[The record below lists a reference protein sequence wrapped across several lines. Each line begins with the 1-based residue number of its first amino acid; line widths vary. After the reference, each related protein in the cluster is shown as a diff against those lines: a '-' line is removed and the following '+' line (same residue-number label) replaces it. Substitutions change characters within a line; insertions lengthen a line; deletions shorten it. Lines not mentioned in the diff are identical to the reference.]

1 MAYNFKSIADVEVVA
16 EPTESANVLIEEDGI
31 IKKASKNVFCGSGSD
46 TYYIFIKD
54 GSAGG
59 GIVTASDGIYEAIL
73 ERLFG
78 NVPTGIA
85 VRVFILESGQNIIE
99 ELTVTSYIYEPGDE
113 CVRVNASNGIL
124 FYINKDGNHGY
135 YWD

>member
-16 EPTESANVLIEEDGI
+16 EPTESANVLIEEDGV
-31 IKKASKNVFCGSGSD
+31 IKKTPKNAVGGSGSD
-46 TYYIFIKD
+46 TYYIFYKN
-54 GSAGG
+54 GN
-59 GIVTASDGIYEAIL
+59 VTASDGIYEAIS

-85 VRVFILESGQNIIE
+85 VRAFMLDGYEGSIE
-99 ELTVTSYIYEPGDE
+99 ELTVGSYFYHPDDGQIA
-113 CVRVNASNGIL
+113 VNVSNGIL
-124 FYINKDGNHGY
+124 FYIMKDGNHGY